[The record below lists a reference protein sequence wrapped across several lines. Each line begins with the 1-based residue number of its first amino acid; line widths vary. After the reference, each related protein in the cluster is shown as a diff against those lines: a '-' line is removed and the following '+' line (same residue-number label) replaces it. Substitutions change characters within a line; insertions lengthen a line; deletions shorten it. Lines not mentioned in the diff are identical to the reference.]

1 MANDI
6 SVERITKLMIESL
19 VETFEHGDGMY
30 LDKGTSLFETLSTIT
45 AEEASRPVGNK
56 CATLAAQ
63 VDHTRFFIDVLMGH
77 MTGSNTARADWGK
90 IWETVSAVT
99 PEEWDAINQ
108 RLHVSYQTLKGH
120 VNSLTSWDTGEN
132 FDGAVSILMHSAYH
146 LGEIRQALCTLR

>member
-1 MANDI
+1 MTHERLSEII
-6 SVERITKLMIESL
+6 SELL
-19 VETFEHGDGMY
+19 QETFESVQGVY
-30 LDKGTSLFETLSTIT
+30 LDKGASLFETLSSVT

-77 MTGSNTARADWGK
+77 MTGTTTARADWRA
-90 IWETVSAVT
+90 IWETVAGVS

-108 RLHVSYQTLKGH
+108 RLRASYDALRQHL
-120 VNSLTSWDTGEN
+120 NDLSSWDEGEN
-132 FDGAVSILMHSAYH
+132 LDGALSIAIHTAYH

>member
-1 MANDI
+1 MATALT
-6 SVERITKLMIESL
+6 VERVTKLMLESL
-19 VETFEHGDGMY
+19 VETFENGNGIY
-30 LDKGTSLFETLSTIT
+30 LDSGTSLFETLSTIT

-77 MTGSNTARADWGK
+77 MTGSNTERADWGK

-99 PEEWDAINQ
+99 PAEWDAINQ
-108 RLHVSYQTLKGH
+108 RLRASYQTLFDYVG
-120 VNSLTSWDTGEN
+120 NLTSWESEN
-132 FDGAVSILMHSAYH
+132 DLDGAVSILMHSAYH